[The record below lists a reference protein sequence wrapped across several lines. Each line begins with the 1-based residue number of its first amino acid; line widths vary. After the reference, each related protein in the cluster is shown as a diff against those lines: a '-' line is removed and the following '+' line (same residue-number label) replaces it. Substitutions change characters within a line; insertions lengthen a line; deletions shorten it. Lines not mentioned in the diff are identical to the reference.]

1 MPTGGR
7 FAHSVALVMAGL
19 AVLATGAQPAA
30 ARPHHHHR
38 NHRPQTAARPGR
50 PSAPPA
56 PSRATLE
63 AQKLEKQLVDLQVK
77 GAMYPA
83 LKVARKIYH
92 LKLRTL
98 GPTHPETTRALDS
111 VAGLAAATG
120 DYAGALR
127 IRKQLLAQAEKQ
139 YGVNTFGTVTAM
151 QGLAG
156 QYWALQ
162 DFEHA
167 DALYRRVLAINKKQ
181 FGADSTQYATYLQM
195 YGSLEWGRHAYAAAE
210 QTFLEAKAILDK
222 AGPGQ
227 SGSETGIL
235 MNLGWLYWT
244 EGQQV
249 KARRYFER
257 SMADLEKLYE
267 KIMPHSGMGASMMLS
282 IASIYAQGGRADW
295 AKPLEEKGEKL
306 YRDAVAYIEKT
317 KGTKDMSLVTPLSSL
332 AQLATRRKQ
341 YDEAE
346 KLYRRIIDI
355 SSAQKN
361 ASPLTRVAW
370 LTSLAWLDQT
380 RGRPRDALPLLAVV
394 RAAYKHSYGDYMAST
409 VDQQIASIWQQLGKY
424 DKARRMYEK
433 LLRVSRRTWGAHH
446 PLVGSQL
453 ESLSVVLLAEGRV
466 VQARKHLEQA
476 LDIEEP
482 HLALVLATGTES
494 DHAIY
499 FGQIAHQLHLA
510 ITLNTRY
517 APKDPAA
524 ARLALTT
531 VLRRKGR
538 ILDAAAGS
546 VAALRKRLSPD
557 DRKLLDDLAD
567 ARARLAKLIV
577 AGPKATASPQDYSVE
592 VAKLESEVRRLEN
605 LVGQKSAA
613 YRALAQ
619 PVDLRSVQAAIPGD
633 AALVEMVEYQPYDA
647 RAWGSAAVAPSPRR
661 YAAYLLHHTGDPTW
675 VDLGVAADVDK
686 AADSFLGALSD
697 PESDDVDALGRAL
710 YHKAMAP
717 VARALGQTHKVL
729 VAPDGLLNLVP
740 FGALVDDSGRHLI
753 QRFTFTYLTS
763 GRDLL
768 RMKTAAAP
776 RRGPVII
783 ANPTFD
789 AGPDADAARAKAGGG
804 VSPRPPVSRGVR
816 SRDLRGHKWTPLPGT
831 AREAAA
837 LARLLT
843 GAQVL
848 EGSKATEAAL
858 KKVSGP
864 RILHI
869 ATHGFFLPAEPLPQ
883 EDAPPGMG
891 GGGGAG
897 AGAAGMSSSPPS
909 IFGPPQMADQTGPEN
924 PLLRSGLALAGANDL
939 DSGGDDGILT
949 ALEASGLDLWG
960 TQLVVLSA
968 CETGVGKVTEGDGVH
983 GLRRALVIAGAR
995 ALVMSL
1001 WQVDDSATRKLM
1013 TGYYKRLEQGEG
1025 RSEAL
1030 RQVQLEMLRSGRYS
1044 HPYYWAAFVPSGD
1057 WTPLVRAK

>member
-1 MPTGGR
+1 MAGL
-7 FAHSVALVMAGL
+7 VALVI
-19 AVLATGAQPAA
+19 GASPAA

-38 NHRPQTAARPGR
+38 RGRHPPAARPGR
-50 PSAPPA
+50 PPA
-56 PSRATLE
+56 VPAQSRATLE
-63 AQKLEKQLVDLQVK
+63 AQKLQKELVDLQVK

-83 LKVARKIYH
+83 LKVARKIYR

-98 GPTHPETTRALDS
+98 GPDHPETTRALDS
-111 VAGLAAATG
+111 VAGLEASTG

-127 IRKQLLAQAEKQ
+127 IRKQLLAQAEKL
-139 YGVNTFGTVTAM
+139 YGKDTYGTVIAM
-151 QGLAG
+151 QGLAS
-156 QYWALQ
+156 QYWTLQ

-195 YGSLEWGRHAYAAAE
+195 YGSLQWGRHAYAAAE

-222 AGPGQ
+222 AGP
-227 SGSETGIL
+227 SANGSETGIL

-249 KARRYFER
+249 KARRYFEK

-267 KIMPHSGMGASMMLS
+267 KLMPHSGMAAGLMLS
-282 IASIYAQGGRADW
+282 IASIYAQGGRTDW
-295 AKPLEEKGEKL
+295 ARPLEEKGEKL
-306 YRDAVAYIEKT
+306 YRDAIAHIEKT
-317 KGTKDMSLVTPLSSL
+317 KGPKDMSLVSPLSSL

-361 ASPLTRVAW
+361 ANPLTRVAW

-380 RGRPRDALPLLAVV
+380 RGRPRDALPLLAAV
-394 RAAYKHSYGDYMAST
+394 RTAYKHSYGDYMAST
-409 VDQQIASIWQQLGKY
+409 VDQQIAMIWQRLGKY
-424 DKARRMYEK
+424 DKARRMLTK
-433 LLRVSRRTWGAHH
+433 LLAVSRRTWGAHH
-446 PLVGSQL
+446 PLVGNQL
-453 ESLSVVLLAEGRV
+453 ESLAVVLLAQGRTK
-466 VQARKHLEQA
+466 QARADLEQA

-517 APKDPAA
+517 APRDPAA

-577 AGPKATASPQDYSVE
+577 AGPKATASPQEYSVQ

-619 PVDLRSVQAAIPGD
+619 PVDLRSVQAAIPAD
-633 AALVEMVEYQPYDA
+633 AALVEIVEYQPYDA
-647 RAWGSAAVAPSPRR
+647 RAWGQAAVAPSPRR
-661 YAAYLLHHTGDPTW
+661 YAAYLLRHTGDPTW

-686 AADSFLGALSD
+686 AADSFLASLSD
-697 PESDDVDALGRAL
+697 PDSDDVNALGRAL
-710 YHKAMAP
+710 YGKAMAP

-729 VAPDGLLNLVP
+729 LAPDGLLNLVP
-740 FGALVDDSGRHLI
+740 FGALVDTTGRHLI

-783 ANPTFD
+783 ANPRFD
-789 AGPDADAARAKAGGG
+789 VDRDADAARAKTGGG

-816 SRDLRGHKWTPLPGT
+816 SRDLRGQKWTPLPGT

-837 LARLLT
+837 LAHLLT
-843 GAQVL
+843 GAVVL
-848 EGSKATEAAL
+848 EGKKATEAAL

-869 ATHGFFLPAEPLPQ
+869 ATHGFFLPAEPLPV
-883 EDAPPGMG
+883 EDGPPGM
-891 GGGGAG
+891 GGAG
-897 AGAAGMSSSPPS
+897 AGAGPAPMSTSAPSVFAPPE
-909 IFGPPQMADQTGPEN
+909 MADQTGPEN

-939 DSGGDDGILT
+939 DSGGEDGILT

-1001 WQVDDSATRKLM
+1001 WQVDDSATRALM

-1030 RQVQLEMLRSGRYS
+1030 RQVQLQMLRSGKYS

-1057 WTPLVRAK
+1057 WTPLAGSK